1 MRETAAR
8 LDQLLL
14 SASSRYQAVN
24 ITVLTQLN

>member
-14 SASSRYQAVN
+14 SASSRCQAVN
-24 ITVLTQLN
+24 ITVSTELN